1 MKTEWMIYGANGYSA
16 TLALRKAAREGLKPI
31 LSGRNKA
38 AIEALAAELGLR
50 YRIFDLSDV
59 DGVAQK
65 LSDVKIVSHCAGPF
79 SATAEP
85 MMKACIESGTH
96 YTDIT
101 GELDVFQL
109 SQSLDQKARAA
120 GVVLCPGVGFDVI
133 PTDCVA
139 NKLKEAL
146 PDATQLRLGFEG
158 DNALSPGT
166 AKTMIEAVSA
176 GMKVLRNGE
185 LVSVPPSFESCSI
198 DFGNGMRNA
207 SVIPWGD
214 LATAHWQTGIP
225 NISVY
230 AARRTNKVS
239 DVLIPLVQRVME
251 IGAVQRFARK
261 KIEQKVKGP
270 DEEARGGRSTYVWGE
285 ATDPSGKTATCRI
298 RTPNGYTV
306 TMDGIL
312 LTARFFMDYEGK
324 GGCFTPSQLMGSGL
338 VECLPDATKL
348 ELSS

>member
-1 MKTEWMIYGANGYSA
+1 MIYGANGYSA
-16 TLALRKAAREGLKPI
+16 TLALRKAVGQGLKPI

-38 AIEALAAELGLR
+38 AIEALAAEHGLQS
-50 YRIFDLSDV
+50 RIFDLSDV
-59 DGVAQK
+59 AVIAQN

-101 GELDVFQL
+101 GELDVFTL
-109 SQSLDQKARAA
+109 SQSLDKEAKAA
-120 GVVLCPGVGFDVI
+120 GAVLCPGVGFDVI

-146 PDATQLRLGFEG
+146 PDATHLTLGFQG
-158 DNALSPGT
+158 DNSLSPGT

-185 LVSVPPSFESCSI
+185 LVSVPPSFELRSI
-198 DFGNGMRNA
+198 DFGNGVRSA

-230 AARRTNKVS
+230 TARKTSKVA
-239 DVLIPLVQRVME
+239 DVVIPLVQRVMK
-251 IGAVQRFARK
+251 IGAVQNFARK

-270 DEEARGGRSTYVWGE
+270 DEQAREGRDTYVFLWSTKE
-285 ATDPSGKTATCRI
+285 KAVALRL
-298 RTPNGYTV
+298 PN
-306 TMDGIL
+306 
-312 LTARFFMDYEGK
+312 
-324 GGCFTPSQLMGSGL
+324 
-338 VECLPDATKL
+338 
-348 ELSS
+348 